1 MQGCKLTP
9 KSFDLVKTRAKYLKI
24 CENLRKILENLHKL
38 PENTDK
44 NDAQRAL
51 IWKKWHP
58 LCVESN
64 EDLFLEVIPKT
75 VVMRKY
81 LHKK

>member
-9 KSFDLVKTRAKYLKI
+9 KSFDLVKIRAKYLKI

-51 IWKKWHP
+51 I
-58 LCVESN
+58 
-64 EDLFLEVIPKT
+64 
-75 VVMRKY
+75 
-81 LHKK
+81 